1 MILTIDVG
9 NTKIKS
15 TVFDGNKIIKHLIN
29 NKLTNDII
37 KSLMNLYPIDGVI
50 ISDVRKIKI
59 DSVVDFLQ
67 SEGIKHYV
75 LDHNAPIP
83 FEIKYN
89 PKTNLGLDRLAAM
102 AGAYSI
108 DATAKNYLIIDI
120 GTCTTIDVI
129 SENVFIGGNISL
141 GLQMRIDAMHHF
153 THALPQVEGVIPNTE
168 LGTNTEKAIQNGAY
182 YGLIFEI
189 NQYINRYLDTY
200 TPLLCVITGGGSEY
214 KKKDDIPHSD
224 IIFEPY
230 LVDKG
235 LNFIM
240 QRMSKE

>member
-1 MILTIDVG
+1 
-9 NTKIKS
+9 
-15 TVFDGNKIIKHLIN
+15 
-29 NKLTNDII
+29 
-37 KSLMNLYPIDGVI
+37 
-50 ISDVRKIKI
+50 
-59 DSVVDFLQ
+59 
-67 SEGIKHYV
+67 
-75 LDHNAPIP
+75 
-83 FEIKYN
+83 
-89 PKTNLGLDRLAAM
+89 
-102 AGAYSI
+102 
-108 DATAKNYLIIDI
+108 
-120 GTCTTIDVI
+120 
-129 SENVFIGGNISL
+129 
-141 GLQMRIDAMHHF
+141 MRIDAMHHF

-214 KKKDDIPHSD
+214 IKKDDIHLSD